1 MSILSDIT
9 DLSSLAQHLFPN
21 GKLVR
26 GGTELR
32 AGDVNGSP
40 GSSLS
45 IKLESGIWI
54 DHNGGEGGDLVDV
67 LCHRFHL
74 DYRGAAEWLRVNGWL
89 NRPSRQY
96 APAPV
101 PRPTP
106 AEPEPLPCAPSG
118 QPLPYKLAERF
129 ARSQRWQLLDDGLHL
144 HPYAWPDGQIPVVV
158 ARYQLA
164 QGGKQVRRLGW
175 GGKSKQWR
183 VGGTAG
189 LHPLPPYNILRL
201 NQHPEAF
208 VLLVEG
214 ERAADAVERLFSNYV
229 GVTVLGGSNPAA
241 GTDWTLLHGRVVH
254 VLPDAD
260 PAGGQWCVRVT
271 AELRAVG
278 IEPRLL
284 VPQEVYAYL
293 GGRGKCPRGWDIAD
307 PLPPRPTPVDPAPES
322 AAVPQEP
329 ATPPPDIHTPLP
341 EGAIPLGATDHM
353 SADQVDELL
362 QYLTGAG

>member
-1 MSILSDIT
+1 VSILSDIT

-175 GGKSKQWR
+175 GAR
-183 VGGTAG
+183 VSSGVSVVQRVCIRYRRTTSFG
-189 LHPLPPYNILRL
+189 LTSTRRRSCCWLR
-201 NQHPEAF
+201 AS
-208 VLLVEG
+208 
-214 ERAADAVERLFSNYV
+214 ERLMLLS
-229 GVTVLGGSNPAA
+229 GCSQTTLG
-241 GTDWTLLHGRVVH
+241 
-254 VLPDAD
+254 
-260 PAGGQWCVRVT
+260 
-271 AELRAVG
+271 
-278 IEPRLL
+278 
-284 VPQEVYAYL
+284 
-293 GGRGKCPRGWDIAD
+293 
-307 PLPPRPTPVDPAPES
+307 
-322 AAVPQEP
+322 
-329 ATPPPDIHTPLP
+329 
-341 EGAIPLGATDHM
+341 
-353 SADQVDELL
+353 
-362 QYLTGAG
+362 